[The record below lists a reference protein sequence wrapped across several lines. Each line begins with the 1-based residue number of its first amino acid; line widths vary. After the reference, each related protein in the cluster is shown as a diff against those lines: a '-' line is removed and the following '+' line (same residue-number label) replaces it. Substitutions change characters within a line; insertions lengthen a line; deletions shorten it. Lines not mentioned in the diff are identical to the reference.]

1 MKPTKH
7 TSFIPMTPHILPKQR
22 LNEVVEI
29 PDKPDDLNVLIHW
42 KDPIS
47 AKNYPKG
54 TPRKLTFVCSVEWAW
69 SPMHNRI
76 ANYYINPKPWGWAFW
91 DNILDD
97 YTVPWSWYW
106 NFIAYSGK
114 TEADERTIATY
125 MLLEAWRDEAEEQ
138 MLDHYHWIN
147 NTGCLEVEDI
157 KAIAR
162 KVW

>member
-1 MKPTKH
+1 MSTKH
-7 TSFIPMTPHILPKQR
+7 TSFIPMAPGLRPQQRLYEVVTLPDLPKG
-22 LNEVVEI
+22 L
-29 PDKPDDLNVLIHW
+29 
-42 KDPIS
+42 DPKIEMDQPLL
-47 AKNYPKG
+47 KNPLK
-54 TPRKLTFVCSVEWAW
+54 TSPRKLTYLFSVEWAW

-114 TEADERTIATY
+114 TEADERTIAAY
-125 MLLEAWRDEAEEQ
+125 MLLEAWKDEAKEQ

-147 NTGCLEVEDI
+147 NTGCLEIEDI
-157 KAIAR
+157 QAIAR

>member
-7 TSFIPMTPHILPKQR
+7 TSFIPMTPNVRPKQR

-42 KDPIS
+42 KDPIL
-47 AKNYPKG
+47 AKNYPRG

-69 SPMHNRI
+69 SPMSNKI

-97 YTVPWSWYW
+97 YTVPWSGWW
-106 NFIAYSGK
+106 NFIAYSGN
-114 TEADERTIATY
+114 TEADERTIAAH
-125 MLLEAWRDEAEEQ
+125 MLLEAWKDEANEL
-138 MLDHYHWIN
+138 LDHYHWIN
-147 NTGCLEVEDI
+147 NTGCLGVDDI
-157 KAIAR
+157 QAIAR